1 MYSWFGNNE
10 QSIFAHPK
18 QKYKNK
24 RCYNAKPLLNH
35 SRKKIITRYRKWNE
49 INFLETLWNV
59 QLFSPIGQALSNK
72 CEAHHSLWK
81 KRFYHWFRTQSSI
94 DNWYDFQI
102 VILANTCLSRID
114 TLKNNQNNSFYK
126 DIDWEWINKMDKV
139 LIELFDMTEI
149 KLLLNETT
157 NGHIILDLDNISIND
172 SWFKQFDPS
181 QTYKR
186 IPRLTRQGEDDIIA
200 AVAMIIS
207 KKKRKDDDMDTIN
220 RNKTNDV
227 VITPELL
234 QNIHQI
240 TGKKYDIKHIETF
253 LLKIFKNIEE
263 ADADEED
270 QMSNI
275 L

>member
-1 MYSWFGNNE
+1 
-10 QSIFAHPK
+10 
-18 QKYKNK
+18 
-24 RCYNAKPLLNH
+24 
-35 SRKKIITRYRKWNE
+35 
-49 INFLETLWNV
+49 
-59 QLFSPIGQALSNK
+59 
-72 CEAHHSLWK
+72 
-81 KRFYHWFRTQSSI
+81 
-94 DNWYDFQI
+94 
-102 VILANTCLSRID
+102 
-114 TLKNNQNNSFYK
+114 
-126 DIDWEWINKMDKV
+126 MDKV